1 MHRPKTNPDPNNSDL
16 ARASGHR
23 AGVLAIALAVLMA
36 TVMAGGTSQ
45 AAADGSRA
53 NVAVVVRELPGAG
66 NGPEELVERLG
77 GEVKL
82 PLGIINGFSAVIPES
97 AVVELAAHPDV
108 DSVTPDTRVLL
119 AGWEISDRSDDGAM
133 HRINANVVQSTRYWK
148 DGYTGAGIGVAI
160 IDSGVA
166 PVDGLTAPGKV
177 VNGADLSFDSQFE
190 NLRYLDLY
198 GHGTHLAGIIA
209 GRDDAAPTIPKIRDL
224 RTNFVGVAP
233 GALILNV
240 KVADGNGAAD
250 VSQVIAAIDWVVQ
263 HRNDRG
269 MNIRVLN
276 LAFGTDGIQDYLL
289 DPLAYAVEVA
299 WRRGIVVVVAAGND
313 GDRGRL
319 RNPAYDPFVI
329 AVGADDAQGTYDPED
344 DVIPTSS
351 SCGSADRPVDL
362 VAPGQSVI
370 SLRVPGAYSDVNYP
384 GAAVGDRF
392 FRGTGTSQ
400 AAAVVSGAVALV
412 LEQRPDLTPDQV
424 KALLKSTARP
434 IPGAS
439 EACQGAGVIDLKA
452 AFKAPTPEAVQTW
465 EPSTGLGSLEAARG
479 SYHVEQD
486 GVALVGEQDIFGGTW
501 DGASWSGAS
510 WSGTSWSGGEWNGAS
525 WSGASWSGAS
535 WSGASWSGASW
546 SGASWSGASWS
557 GASWSGASWSGA
569 SWSGVS
575 WSGASWSE
583 DVWASYGWN

>member
-1 MHRPKTNPDPNNSDL
+1 M
-16 ARASGHR
+16 
-23 AGVLAIALAVLMA
+23 
-36 TVMAGGTSQ
+36 
-45 AAADGSRA
+45 
-53 NVAVVVRELPGAG
+53 VVRELPGAG
-66 NGPEELVERLG
+66 NGPEELVEQLG
-77 GEVKL
+77 GEVKIQ
-82 PLGIINGFSAVIPES
+82 LGIINGFSAVIPES
-97 AVVELAAHPDV
+97 AFVELAAHSEV
-108 DSVTPDTRVLL
+108 DSVIPDTRVLL
-119 AGWEISDRSDDGAM
+119 AGWEVSDRSDDGAM
-133 HRINANVVQSTRYWK
+133 HRINANVIQSTRYWK
-148 DGYTGAGIGVAI
+148 NGYTGAGIGVAI

-177 VNGADLSFDSQFE
+177 VNGADLSFDSQFD

-224 RTNFVGVAP
+224 QTNFVGVAP

-240 KVADGNGAAD
+240 KVADGNGAVD

-313 GDRGRL
+313 GDRSRL

-344 DVIPTSS
+344 DIIIPSS
-351 SCGSADRPVDL
+351 SCGSATRPVDL

-384 GAAVGDRF
+384 GASVGDRF

-412 LEQRPDLTPDQV
+412 LDQRPDLTPDQV

-465 EPSTGLGSLEAARG
+465 APSTGLGSLEAARG

-510 WSGTSWSGGEWNGAS
+510 WSGASWSGGEWNGAS

-557 GASWSGASWSGA
+557 GASWSDASWSGA
-569 SWSGVS
+569 SWSDAS
-575 WSGASWSE
+575 WSGGSWSE
-583 DVWASYGWN
+583 DVWASDGWN